1 MQTVKKSTFKV
12 LFYLKKNAPK
22 KNGKVAIM
30 GRITID
36 GKIAQFST
44 KLEVFPDK
52 WDLKFGKVL
61 GKSEEVLSLNR
72 KLDELKTRLFNQYD
86 NLMKIDG
93 FATAKKLKNSFLGII
108 TEGHS
113 LLKMF
118 KKFTAD
124 FEEMVIKGIRS
135 KQTLAKYNI
144 VYEHLSDFIEYKFH
158 RTDIE
163 FRELKLD
170 FIKDFDFYLRINK
183 KLTNN
188 TVRA

>member
-1 MQTVKKSTFKV
+1 MSYTNSQKINVKGAFLS
-12 LFYLKKNAPK
+12 KKNAPK

-30 GRITID
+30 GRIITID

-93 FATAKKLKNSFLGII
+93 FATAEKLKNSFLGII

-118 KKFTAD
+118 KKFTVD
-124 FEEMVIKGIRS
+124 FEKMVIKIRS

-144 VYEHLSDFIEYKFH
+144 TPCAFS
-158 RTDIE
+158 TD
-163 FRELKLD
+163 
-170 FIKDFDFYLRINK
+170 
-183 KLTNN
+183 
-188 TVRA
+188 